1 MSEQNQDVDAIPG
14 LQALLAYFEVYRQY
28 RSRLKSDFM
37 PHTERRKPL
46 TGYGTAVDPNA
57 IRVTGPK
64 RSGVE
69 RELFKSD
76 PDGRMKRFCKHLDTV
91 LDRFPDYQRELI
103 RRRYLAPLPAKLP
116 SDTTVHDK
124 LRVAGYRGNYKAQ
137 KREALELLVEI
148 LQLDRM

>member
-1 MSEQNQDVDAIPG
+1 MSELDETPG
-14 LQALLAYFEVYRQY
+14 LQALFAYFEVYRQY
-28 RSRLKSDFM
+28 RRQLSSGFT
-37 PHTERRKPL
+37 PHMERRKPI
-46 TGYGTAVDPNA
+46 TGYGAAVDPDA
-57 IRVTGPK
+57 IRAAGLK

-76 PDGRMKRFCKHLDTV
+76 PDGKMKRFCGHLDRV

-124 LRVAGYRGNYKAQ
+124 LKVAGYRGNYKAQ
-137 KREALELLVEI
+137 KREALGLLIEI
-148 LQLDRM
+148 LHLDRM